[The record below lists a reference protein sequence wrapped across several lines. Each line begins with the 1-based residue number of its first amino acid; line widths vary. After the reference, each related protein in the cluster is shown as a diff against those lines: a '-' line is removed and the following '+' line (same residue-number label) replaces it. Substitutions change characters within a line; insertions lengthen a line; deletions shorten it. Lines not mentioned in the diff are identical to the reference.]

1 MDGPVAEVQ
10 LRVGV
15 DDVQTRY
22 AVGHADRIKGLAG
35 ENYVGV
41 EKVISYA
48 DHIAADR
55 NGSRDVLFRFLSDG
69 SKAQAKQGRDYE
81 D

>member
-1 MDGPVAEVQ
+1 M
-10 LRVGV
+10 
-15 DDVQTRY
+15 
-22 AVGHADRIKGLAG
+22 
-35 ENYVGV
+35 GV
-41 EKVISYA
+41 EKVVPYA

-55 NGSRDVLFRFLSDG
+55 HGSRDVLFRFLSDG